1 VRRNTNGAVAALA
14 AATRAGGAAPLV
26 TTQRHSGVSAA
37 AATLATTLAAC
48 ALLAAGCSRNDLPN
62 ETSTASTPADTASTP
77 ATPPP
82 APADDAGAKDTSMA
96 TAPTE
101 LQSTDLKT
109 GTGPAIA
116 KGKTAVVHYTG
127 WLYSDSAPDHK
138 GTKFDSSLD
147 RNDPFSFGVGN
158 GDVIGGW
165 DKGVVGMQVG
175 GQRRLVI
182 PPSLGYGASGA
193 GGVIPPNATLVFDVQ
208 LLAIK

>member
-1 VRRNTNGAVAALA
+1 MRAPVAGA
-14 AATRAGGAAPLV
+14 
-26 TTQRHSGVSAA
+26 
-37 AATLATTLAAC
+37 ATTLAV
-48 ALLAAGCSRNDLPN
+48 ALLAYGCSRNDPSSS
-62 ETSTASTPADTASTP
+62 TSTSTPADSAPTP
-77 ATPPP
+77 VTSP
-82 APADDAGAKDTSMA
+82 APADDAGTKDTSMA

-109 GTGPAIA
+109 GTGAAIA

-127 WLYSDSAPDHK
+127 WLYSDNAPDHK

-147 RNDPFSFGVGN
+147 RNDPFSFSVGG

-182 PPSLGYGASGA
+182 PPALGYGASGA